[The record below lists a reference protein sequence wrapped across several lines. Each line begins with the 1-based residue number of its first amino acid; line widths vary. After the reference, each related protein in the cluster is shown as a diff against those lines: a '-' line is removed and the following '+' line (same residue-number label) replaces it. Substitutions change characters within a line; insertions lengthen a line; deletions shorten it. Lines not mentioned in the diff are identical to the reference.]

1 MRVCGG
7 MPMERRCLDGR
18 VVLVVEDEALVGL
31 DVRDLLGD
39 YGATVLLARNV
50 KDALPLADRPEL
62 AAAVLDINLAGEDCS
77 PICHRLSERGIP
89 FMFHTGYSSAA
100 VLEQWSSAPVV
111 NKPASGARII
121 EALTGL
127 TYALH
132 KPAAE

>member
-1 MRVCGG
+1 
-7 MPMERRCLDGR
+7 MERPCLNGH

-62 AAAVLDINLAGEDCS
+62 AAAVLDINLGGEDCWA
-77 PICHRLSERGIP
+77 ICRRLSERGVP
-89 FMFHTGYSSAA
+89 FMFYTGYSSAA
-100 VLEQWSSAPVV
+100 VLEKWSSAPVV
-111 NKPASGARII
+111 NKPASGARVV

-132 KPAAE
+132 KSAAE

>member
-1 MRVCGG
+1 
-7 MPMERRCLDGR
+7 MERPCLNGH

-50 KDALPLADRPEL
+50 KDALPLADSPEL
-62 AAAVLDINLAGEDCS
+62 AAAVLDINLGGEDCS
-77 PICHRLSERGIP
+77 AICQRLSERGIP

>member
-1 MRVCGG
+1 
-7 MPMERRCLDGR
+7 MERSCLNGH
-18 VVLVVEDEALVGL
+18 VVLVVEDEALVRL

-39 YGATVLLARNV
+39 YGATVLSARNV
-50 KDALPLADRPEL
+50 KEALPLADRPEL
-62 AAAVLDINLAGEDCS
+62 AAAVLDINLGGEDCAS
-77 PICHRLSERGIP
+77 ICKRLSERGIP